1 MWGEQWER
9 VDVFTDISRP
19 FKGRLSLVSHVLGRL
34 VVALL
39 YVVDQPFRRKKLPH
53 LELSRRY
60 PRDLASYPDSFQGF
74 SRVHLQ
80 DYPQRQADH
89 RGANRLKSQSLLG

>member
-1 MWGEQWER
+1 MWGEQWEC
-9 VDVFTDISRP
+9 VDVFTAISRP
-19 FKGRLSLVSHVLGRL
+19 FEWRLSLISYVLGRSI
-34 VVALL
+34 VAPQ
-39 YVVDQPFRRKKLPH
+39 YVVDQPFRRKKLSH

-80 DYPQRQADH
+80 DYPQRQADN